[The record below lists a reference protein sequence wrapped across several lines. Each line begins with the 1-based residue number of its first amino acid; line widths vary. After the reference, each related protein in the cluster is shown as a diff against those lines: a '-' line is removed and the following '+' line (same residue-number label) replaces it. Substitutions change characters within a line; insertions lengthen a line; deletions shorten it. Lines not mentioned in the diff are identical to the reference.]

1 MFSNLRFEYK
11 IWLLLA
17 IVIGSSLVIQI
28 HDRIQERETLLES
41 RKNEIRHLVENATSL
56 VSSFYERRDI
66 LGEAE
71 AKKQALNSIRHLRYD
86 NGKGYFWVNDYSA
99 RMVMHPIK
107 PALNGKDLS
116 DFEDP
121 KGSRL
126 FANFVDVV
134 KRSERG
140 YVNYY
145 WAKPGEDEPVE
156 KSSYVQGFKPWEFI
170 VGTGIYIDDIDELF
184 WKKSRTSIFLL
195 AITLVVVLVIARIM
209 TQDMVVPLAEMVS
222 IMKRAANGDF
232 RHEVEETKRQDEL
245 GDLSR
250 SFISMQ
256 NAFRTLLNHCKEGS
270 EEMSSSA
277 RVMNDIT
284 TRTSL
289 GVDQQYSETE
299 QLASAIEEL
308 ATTIQEVANNAAE
321 TSDLTHETNKQIDLG
336 NDMMSNTISAISNVS
351 EDMTEASQVISQLEA
366 DVQQID
372 TILGVIRNISEQT
385 NLLALNAA
393 IEAARAGESGRGFAV
408 VADEVRSLAQ
418 RTHESTEEI
427 QSMTEA
433 LQSAAANAVK
443 VMEAGKVH
451 TQSCVDNAQNTG
463 ECLAIAGRKV
473 SEVTDRNNMIAATVE
488 QQGIVAI
495 EVSRNVVS
503 IKDIAQETHE
513 GASTLSQHSEELQKL
528 TTSTQ
533 QLLDQYKV

>member
-17 IVIGSSLVIQI
+17 IVIGSSLLIQI
-28 HDRIQERETLLES
+28 YDRIQEKQTLLES
-41 RKNEIRHLVENATSL
+41 RKNEIKHLVENASSL
-56 VSSFYERRDI
+56 ISSFYERRDI
-66 LGEAE
+66 LGEDE

-86 NGKGYFWVNDYSA
+86 NGNGYFWINDYSA
-99 RMVMHPIK
+99 RMIMHPIK

-121 KGSRL
+121 KGNRL
-126 FANFVDVV
+126 FTDAVKVV
-134 KRSERG
+134 NSSESG

-145 WAKPGEDEPVE
+145 WAKPGKDEPVE
-156 KSSYVQGFKPWEFI
+156 KSSYVQGFKPWKLI

-184 WKKSRTSIFLL
+184 WQKSRTSIFLL
-195 AITLVVVLVIARIM
+195 IITLVVVLIIARIM
-209 TQDMVVPLAEMVS
+209 TRDIVVPLTEIVS
-222 IMKRAANGDF
+222 IMKLAANGDF
-232 RHEVEETKRQDEL
+232 KQELKSTNRQDEL
-245 GDLSR
+245 GDLSQ
-250 SFISMQ
+250 SFIGMQ
-256 NAFRTLLNHCKEGS
+256 NSFRTLLNHCKKGA

-277 RVMNDIT
+277 LVMNDIT
-284 TRTSL
+284 TRTSQ

-308 ATTIQEVANNAAE
+308 ATTIQEVANNATE
-321 TSDLTHETNKQIDLG
+321 TSSLTHETNTQINLG
-336 NDMMSNTISAISNVS
+336 NEMMSQTISAISSVS
-351 EDMTEASQVISQLEA
+351 EDMSEASKVISQLED

-393 IEAARAGESGRGFAV
+393 IEAARAGETGRGFAV

-443 VMEAGKVH
+443 VMVAGKVH
-451 TQSCVDNAQNTG
+451 TQSCVDNAQSTG
-463 ECLAIAGRKV
+463 ECLEIAGNKV
-473 SEVTDRNNMIAATVE
+473 AEVADRNNMIAATVE
-488 QQGIVAI
+488 QQGIVAN

-503 IKDIAQETHE
+503 IKEVAEETHE

-528 TTSTQ
+528 TASTRE
-533 QLLDQYKV
+533 LLDQYKV